1 GFNDKNIRTLWL
13 ALALLTADFEPE
25 NKQMYFQELTNYTN
39 PVYGF
44 EIRQNAF
51 LYLQEIKAC
60 NDACKEN
67 LNQATTHHSWQFSKF
82 AKTMLE
88 QLNSN

>member
-1 GFNDKNIRTLWL
+1 MITE
-13 ALALLTADFEPE
+13 DFESE
-25 NKQMYFQELTNYTN
+25 NKQTYFQELTNYTN

-67 LNQATTHHSWQFSKF
+67 LKQATTHPSWQFSKF